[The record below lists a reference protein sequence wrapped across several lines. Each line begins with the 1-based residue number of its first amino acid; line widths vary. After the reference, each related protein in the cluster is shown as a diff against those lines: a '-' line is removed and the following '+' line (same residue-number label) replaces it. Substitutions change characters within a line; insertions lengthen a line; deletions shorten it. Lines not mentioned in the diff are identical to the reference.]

1 MLTVDF
7 NLLGVR
13 AGDVALDA
21 GCGEGR
27 HSFEFIRRGAKV
39 LCMDMDMPSLL
50 KARYTLAYMKDNR
63 QAHDEGRFLPHIG
76 DALNLPFRDGTF
88 DRIICSEVMEHVSD
102 DRRACRE
109 LTRVLKKG
117 GSIAITVPT
126 YPSEALNDALTYEYY
141 SSPGGHIRRY
151 VPRELAAIMAECGL
165 EVYGVRFKHSLHTIY
180 WIIRSVVGL
189 HNNDQPI
196 TRMYRKFLTLGL
208 YSKNFYPRVE
218 AFFDNFFPKSIIL
231 YAVKK

>member
-7 NLLGVR
+7 NLLGVGER
-13 AGDVALDA
+13 DLALDA

-27 HSFEFIRRGAKV
+27 HSFEFIRRGARV
-39 LCMDMDMPSLL
+39 FSMDMDMPSLL
-50 KARYTLAYMKDNR
+50 KARYTLAFMKTSG
-63 QAHDEGRFLPHIG
+63 QAHSEGSFLPHIG

-102 DRRACRE
+102 DRRACSE
-109 LTRVLKKG
+109 LTRVLKTG
-117 GSIAITVPT
+117 GTIAITVPT
-126 YPSEALNDALTYEYY
+126 YTSEALNDAITYEYY

-151 VPRELAAIMAECGL
+151 VPRKLAAIMEECGL

-189 HNNDQPI
+189 HNNDQFI
-196 TRMYRKFLTLGL
+196 TKKYRTFLTLGL
-208 YSKNFYPRVE
+208 YSKKFYPRVE
-218 AFFDNFFPKSIIL
+218 AFFDNFFPKSIVL